1 MDGAGQARRRHSH
14 LQRSRL
20 GVLGR
25 DGADLRARLRR
36 GISAGRRRLG
46 PASGAGGEGPSAI
59 GRPHRPIG
67 HPRRVRHHRG
77 QQDGGRSRPH
87 RADESFVRLAEGMA
101 VPGDPARGQCGA
113 LSAADR
119 PSLLH
124 ARPRHPQGGG
134 ILSGGFARRGVRH
147 RRHVA
152 PDFRPARR
160 PDQQQVRQGVP
171 GQPHQG
177 PEEAHAHSASR
188 IYARSRRRRHR
199 DGDVAGDARRARRQG
214 RRGLSLLHRAGVEHR
229 RRPYHSGAASPCRE
243 EVRGQSQEA
252 RRQDEARRRACENSG
267 PQER

>member
-1 MDGAGQARRRHSH
+1 MDGAGQARRRHSD

-36 GISAGRRRLG
+36 GIPAGRRGLG
-46 PASGAGGEGPSAI
+46 AASGAGGEGPSAT
-59 GRPHRPIG
+59 GRAYRPIG
-67 HPRRVRHHRG
+67 HPRRVRSHRR

-87 RADESFVRLAEGMA
+87 RADESLVRLAEGMA

-152 PDFRPARR
+152 PDFRAARR

-199 DGDVAGDARRARRQG
+199 DGDVAGDARRARRT
-214 RRGLSLLHRAGVEHR
+214 RSTRSI
-229 RRPYHSGAASPCRE
+229 ASTPCRP
-243 EVRGQSQEA
+243 RTPRLGTSFWSRIAAPRKNPRAKRRNPPA
-252 RRQDEARRRACENSG
+252 R
-267 PQER
+267 